1 MPVDGTKLIYKGKLL
16 KNDDPLSATNYKEGE
31 FIVAMAPRKKFK
43 KKIAPAKGKMEEE

>member
-1 MPVDGTKLIYKGKLL
+1 MPAAGTKLIYKGKLL

-43 KKIAPAKGKMEEE
+43 KKVVPVINKMEEE